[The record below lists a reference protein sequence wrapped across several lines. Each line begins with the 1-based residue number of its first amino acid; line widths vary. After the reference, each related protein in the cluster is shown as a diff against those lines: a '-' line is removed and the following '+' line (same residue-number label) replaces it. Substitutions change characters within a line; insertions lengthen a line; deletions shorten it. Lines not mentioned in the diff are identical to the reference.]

1 MRKLILL
8 FSFLLSVVPSNAQ
21 KKYRCEFAEIITSV
35 MPDSVFRNLASKN
48 NLSAKEIE
56 EFIEQQKANPDFKRV
71 RLTVRAEK
79 DQTII
84 NVDTLPEKGSFRKRF
99 DSLLYK
105 NDEIFNSALTLS
117 GFSDKPYGRPKRAYR
132 GTGKKLSILNYQC
145 DEFISTD
152 STVRIWVSTELPEYI
167 NPGARTNNV
176 KGAVLGFQLIQ
187 RGIITTTTKAMLVK
201 LQQRL

>member
-1 MRKLILL
+1 MRKLFLL
-8 FSFLLSVVPSNAQ
+8 FLFLLNVSVSNAQ
-21 KKYRCEFAEIITSV
+21 KKYRCEFAETITSV

-56 EFIEQQKANPDFKRV
+56 QFLEQQKANPDFKRL
-71 RLTVRAEK
+71 RLIVRAEK

-84 NVDTLPEKGSFRKRF
+84 NVDTIPEKGSFRKRF
-99 DSLLYK
+99 DSLLYR

-117 GFSDKPYGRPKRAYR
+117 GFSDKPYARPKRAYR

-152 STVRIWVSTELPEYI
+152 STVYIWVSTELPEYI

-176 KGAVLGFQLIQ
+176 KGAVLGCQLIQ

>member
-1 MRKLILL
+1 MKKLFLL
-8 FSFLLSVVPSNAQ
+8 FLFLLNVSVSNAQ
-21 KKYRCEFAEIITSV
+21 KKYRCEFAETITSV

-56 EFIEQQKANPDFKRV
+56 EFLEQQKANPDFKRV
-71 RLTVRAEK
+71 RLTVRVEK

-99 DSLLYK
+99 DSLLFR

-117 GFSDKPYGRPKRAYR
+117 GFSDKPNARPKRAYR

>member
-1 MRKLILL
+1 MGKLILL
-8 FSFLLSVVPSNAQ
+8 FLLSLCVITSEAQ
-21 KKYRCEFAEIITSV
+21 KKYRCEFAETITSV

-56 EFIEQQKANPDFKRV
+56 EFLEQQKANPDFKRV

-99 DSLLYK
+99 DSLLYR

-117 GFSDKPYGRPKRAYR
+117 GFSDKPYARPKRAYR

-152 STVRIWVSTELPEYI
+152 STVYIWVSTELPEYI

-187 RGIITTTTKAMLVK
+187 KGIITTTTKAMLVK

>member
-8 FSFLLSVVPSNAQ
+8 FLFLLDVSISNAQ
-21 KKYRCEFAEIITSV
+21 KKYRCEFAETITSV

-56 EFIEQQKANPDFKRV
+56 QFLEQQKANPDFKRV

-99 DSLLYK
+99 DSLLYM

-117 GFSDKPYGRPKRAYR
+117 GFSDKPNARPKRAYR
-132 GTGKKLSILNYQC
+132 GTGKKLFILNYQC

>member
-1 MRKLILL
+1 MRKLILS
-8 FSFLLSVVPSNAQ
+8 FSLLLSVITSEAQ
-21 KKYRCEFAEIITSV
+21 KKYRCEFAETITSA

-56 EFIEQQKANPDFKRV
+56 QFLEQQKANPDFKRV

-99 DSLLYK
+99 DSLLYR